1 MAIATILII
10 VVGIL
15 IFNYLLGRYFYSKIK
30 CYYEP
35 LYFKRTKDG
44 PLINVADL
52 YPEFCLID
60 KLSYTR
66 FMISFTLWVPLRML
80 IQIIIAVVLN
90 LHMRLLIRISKK
102 HDAIPE
108 ERERFAR
115 AVKRGASW
123 FMKVNGIRVINVKME
138 YEAVYKKYLGDD
150 YKMDINDKDYA
161 VITCNHT
168 GFYVSF
174 II

>member
-1 MAIATILII
+1 MAIILII
-10 VVGIL
+10 VIGIL
-15 IFNYLLGRYFYSKIK
+15 IFNYILGKILYNKIK

-52 YPEFCLID
+52 YPEFCMND

-66 FMISFTLWVPLRML
+66 FIISFTFIVPIRML
-80 IQIIIAVVLN
+80 MQIIIATVLN
-90 LHMRLLIRISKK
+90 IHMRLIIKFSKK

-108 ERERFAR
+108 ERQRFER

-123 FMKVNGIRVINVKME
+123 FMKVNGIRVIDKKLD
-138 YEAVYKKYLGDD
+138 YEAVYKKYLGSD
-150 YKMDINDKDYA
+150 YKTDMNDKDYA

-168 GFYVSF
+168 GFYVNK
-174 II
+174 